1 MKQLACSKGLLGLLL
16 VLILGTG
23 CATTQARLLDSDESQ
38 VRLRSIQSRAFD
50 TTDKATTLRTAIS
63 LLQDL
68 GFIIDQADLMLGTV
82 TGTKLAGYQV
92 RMTVSVRPRGETQ
105 LIVRVNAQYNLEPVT
120 DPEPYR
126 TFFTTLEKTMFL
138 TAHHVD

>member
-1 MKQLACSKGLLGLLL
+1 MRSLTCSKALLGLFF

-50 TTDKATTLRTAIS
+50 TTDKAQTLRTTIS

-68 GFIIDQADLMLGTV
+68 GFIIDQADLALGTV

-105 LIVRVNAQYNLEPVT
+105 LIVRANAQYDLEPVT
-120 DPEPYR
+120 DPEPTER
-126 TFFTTLEKTMFL
+126 SLRRWKRRCS
-138 TAHHVD
+138 